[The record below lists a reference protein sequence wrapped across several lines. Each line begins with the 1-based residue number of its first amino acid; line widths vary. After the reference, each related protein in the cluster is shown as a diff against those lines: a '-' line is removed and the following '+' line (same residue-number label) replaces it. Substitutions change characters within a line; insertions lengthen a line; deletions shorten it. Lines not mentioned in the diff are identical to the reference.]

1 MPISENAKSKFFAV
15 LNSEEFSKNI
25 QIEKEG
31 REIDPYQYSCLQY
44 WLQLESWTVEEGIYL
59 IAGLDPSSVD
69 IDLLERDISHF
80 NDALPLDKSRS
91 FQFDPIEVCDQKD
104 FPGNDESYQSYLNA
118 YEAKK
123 GTLDEYRCIVANLTH
138 ILSRSVVGL
147 GEPAIKN
154 GFKKTYRPI
163 QFMEWAKSIGW
174 KISWIDSPTAIESG
188 ARFSTTEVEADKP
201 LLTTE
206 RNTLLTIIA
215 VLCKDAGYDVTKH
228 AKTASLILNTA
239 SKMGLSIGETT
250 IENHLKKIPDALGSR
265 MK

>member
-1 MPISENAKSKFFAV
+1 MTKESVNLAN
-15 LNSEEFSKNI
+15 LGLLEFRVVRGLGS
-25 QIEKEG
+25 
-31 REIDPYQYSCLQY
+31 RS
-44 WLQLESWTVEEGIYL
+44 
-59 IAGLDPSSVD
+59 AGLDPKSVE
-69 IDLLERDISHF
+69 IELLESDISKF
-80 NDALPLDKSRS
+80 GDALPLDKHVS
-91 FQFDPIEVCDQKD
+91 FQLDPIEVCDQKD
-104 FPGNDESYQSYLNA
+104 FPGDDESYQSYLMA

-123 GTLDEYRCIVANLTH
+123 ATLEKYRSIVSTLNH
-138 ILSRSVVGL
+138 ILSRSVAGL
-147 GEPAIKN
+147 GEPVIKTQFN
-154 GFKKTYRPI
+154 RTYRPV
-163 QFMEWAKSIGW
+163 QFLEWAKSIAF
-174 KISWIDSPTAIESG
+174 KISWIDSPTAIECA

-250 IENHLKKIPDALGSR
+250 IENHLKKIPDALGTR